1 MCILG
6 HLIVGMAYVE
16 HTLVL
21 MPTIYCKIVSTK
33 VAKCQPSANV
43 KLPIEFIFI
52 VLSQWQLWRL
62 VTSLLVLLLCQTYG
76 IRILMKYRLHTL
88 DEVQG

>member
-33 VAKCQPSANV
+33 VAKCQTSANV

-52 VLSQWQLWRL
+52 VLSQWQLRQL
-62 VTSLLVLLLCQTYG
+62 VTSLLVLILCQTYG
-76 IRILMKYRLHTL
+76 IRILMKCLQVTYS
-88 DEVQG
+88 G